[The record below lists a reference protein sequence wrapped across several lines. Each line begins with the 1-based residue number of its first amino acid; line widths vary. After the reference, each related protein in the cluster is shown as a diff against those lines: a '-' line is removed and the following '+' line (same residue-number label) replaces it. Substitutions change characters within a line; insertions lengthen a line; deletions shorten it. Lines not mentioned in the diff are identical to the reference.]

1 MFDSVLMRRRNRMI
15 RVPGFLWKRMVRAEG
30 RRGRRRLDFFGSG
43 HHEVRDFV
51 VSEIGRTGRPVSPHQ
66 IAGGTGLPIEQ
77 VTRLLGELER
87 NMTFLFRSNGHDVDW
102 AYPVTADRTPHR
114 VRLDSGERFFGA

>member
-1 MFDSVLMRRRNRMI
+1 MI
-15 RVPGFLWKRMVRAEG
+15 RVPGFLWKRMVRTEG
-30 RRGRRRLDFFGSG
+30 RQGRRRLDFFGPA
-43 HHEVRDFV
+43 HHQVRDFV
-51 VSEIGRTGRPVSPHQ
+51 VSEIGRTGRPVPPQQ
-66 IAGGTGLPIEQ
+66 IAERTGLPIER
-77 VTRLLGELER
+77 VTQLLDDLEH